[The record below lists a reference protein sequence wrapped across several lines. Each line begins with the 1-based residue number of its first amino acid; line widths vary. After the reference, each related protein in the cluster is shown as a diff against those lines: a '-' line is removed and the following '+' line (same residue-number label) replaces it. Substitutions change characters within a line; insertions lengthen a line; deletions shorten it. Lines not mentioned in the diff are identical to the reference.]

1 MPKITIKIMFGPLR
15 SLTGLDELNVE
26 AEEFKEILEKL
37 SKMYGEQVY
46 DIFFSKDGSPHP
58 FNHIIIDGKTYT
70 AQEALNMKFK
80 EDKTIYLWPA
90 LDGGV

>member
-1 MPKITIKIMFGPLR
+1 
-15 SLTGLDELNVE
+15 
-26 AEEFKEILEKL
+26 
-37 SKMYGEQVY
+37 MYGEQVY